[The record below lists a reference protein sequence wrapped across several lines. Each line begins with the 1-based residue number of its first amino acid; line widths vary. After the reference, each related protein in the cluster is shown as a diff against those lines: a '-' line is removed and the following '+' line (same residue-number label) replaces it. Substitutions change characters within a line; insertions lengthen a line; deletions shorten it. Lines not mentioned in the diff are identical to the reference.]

1 MSTAH
6 AGLMLAACLHE
17 ARRLRLGCTP
27 TQCYL
32 QVPIFRQCDTDNQ
45 MCTHLACGDHNT
57 VVLTR
62 AGRVLVAGDN
72 SHGQCGLPNAEP
84 PRCATF
90 QVNCLPSSPVLDHM
104 SGLSI
109 RTRLVRVVLAT
120 KGAVRAV
127 EHNIRSCLQ

>member
-1 MSTAH
+1 MITAH
-6 AGLMLAACLHE
+6 AGLTLVACPHE
-17 ARRLRLGCTP
+17 AGRLRLGCLL

-32 QVPIFRQCDTDNQ
+32 QVPTFRQCDTDNQ

-90 QVNCLPSSPVLDHM
+90 QVNCLPSSPVLVYM
-104 SGLSI
+104 SGLSL
-109 RTRLVRVVLAT
+109 RTMRCKRVSGDKKHGQALST
-120 KGAVRAV
+120 IT
-127 EHNIRSCLQ
+127 E